1 MDIENFYFEL
11 NNKLDGFW
19 ALNNVKMANE
29 ISNAH
34 LTVFMQAQVELK
46 IGEADSTKWAKL
58 ICQAL
63 LHLNDRNYG
72 NALEKRS

>member
-1 MDIENFYFEL
+1 
-11 NNKLDGFW
+11 
-19 ALNNVKMANE
+19 MANK

-58 ICQAL
+58 ISQAL
-63 LHLNDRNYG
+63 LHLNDRNNG
-72 NALEKRS
+72 NTPEMIFVGTGGTGGRVKILLTA

>member
-1 MDIENFYFEL
+1 MEI
-11 NNKLDGFW
+11 
-19 ALNNVKMANE
+19 ANE
-29 ISNAH
+29 ISNDH

-46 IGEADSTKWAKL
+46 IGEADSTKWTKL
-58 ICQAL
+58 IRQAL